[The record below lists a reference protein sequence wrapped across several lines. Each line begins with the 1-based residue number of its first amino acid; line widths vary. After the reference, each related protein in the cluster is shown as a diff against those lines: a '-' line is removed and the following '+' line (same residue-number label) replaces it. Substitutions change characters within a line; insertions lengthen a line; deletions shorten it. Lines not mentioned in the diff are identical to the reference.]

1 MEGVNDTLKFTENKL
16 QLRVPFC
23 IYADFEAFS
32 KDVETCYPD
41 PNKSSITCNT
51 KFEACSYGYQVICS
65 DERYTKSPVIYRGLN
80 AVQHFLESLHEE
92 ELNIKEILRKNCP
105 MIMTDVDKEHF
116 KKQNQCFL
124 CENFFS
130 PETGKVRDH
139 CHISGKY
146 RGAACIACNLN
157 FKPPTFIPV
166 VFHNLKNF
174 DLHLLIHGIGMRK
187 KDISCIPH
195 NMERYLSLSLGNL
208 RFIDSLQ
215 FLNASLEELVE
226 NLASDGFKPFLLLQK
241 EYQDPAQTHLMKRK
255 GVYPYNYVTFF
266 SKYEEKKLQ
275 PKIAFYN
282 TLTKTHITNDEYMHA
297 QQVWSTFNLKNL
309 GEYHDIYLKSDVLLL
324 ADVFENF
331 RDLTM
336 KTYHLDPAHFF
347 SCPQLSWQSA
357 LKFTKCKL
365 KLLSDPTQYLFF
377 EEGIRGGVSAI
388 TKRYAKAN
396 NKDLQEDYNPQLPS
410 NYLLYLDC

>member
-255 GVYPYNYVTFF
+255 GVYPYNYVKFF
-266 SKYEEKKLQ
+266 SKYEEKKLH

-347 SCPQLSWQSA
+347 SCPQLS
-357 LKFTKCKL
+357 
-365 KLLSDPTQYLFF
+365 
-377 EEGIRGGVSAI
+377 
-388 TKRYAKAN
+388 
-396 NKDLQEDYNPQLPS
+396 
-410 NYLLYLDC
+410 